1 MKIIRI
7 ILWILGVGML
17 AGVPIQYSRYFAN
30 NSTDPIGFWIIA
42 LSPAIFC
49 LCCAASLHF
58 IRWKNV
64 ELKFISHVASL
75 IICLLVFLIYGF
87 ISFVFEGIHNAITPV
102 THIGQYKNVL
112 ADWKRSVPDIV
123 EHFPETIPA
132 EAQDVRFY
140 FFPGCFQADSFI
152 LLGFQVSEDHFQEYK
167 NQFSPMVTKI
177 HRGEDWLRVLSIY
190 NQTER
195 AELFKDFVVMQFDK
209 DPNRIY
215 EHGKEHGVAINDK
228 INGIIFWAEW

>member
-17 AGVPIQYSRYFAN
+17 VAALIQCSRCFAN
-30 NSTDPIGFWIIA
+30 NSTDPIGFWVIA

-58 IRWKNV
+58 IRWKNA

-87 ISFVFEGIHNAITPV
+87 ISFVFEGIHNAMTPV
-102 THIGQYKNVL
+102 TQIGQYEKIL
-112 ADWKRSVPDIV
+112 AKWKRSAPDIV

-132 EAQDVRFY
+132 KAQDARFY
-140 FFPGCFQADSFI
+140 FSSGLQADSII
-152 LLGFQVSEDHFQEYK
+152 LVGFQVSEDHFQEYK

-177 HRGEDWLRVLSIY
+177 HSGEAWSRVLSIY

-195 AELFKDFVVMQFDK
+195 AELSKDFVVMQFDK

-215 EHGKEHGVAINDK
+215 EHGKEHGVAINDE
-228 INGIIFWAEW
+228 INEIIFWAEW